1 MPCHIPNLFT
11 PTPLPHT
18 YSFCPN
24 PPRHTLIKLTP
35 THTSTCLLTSP
46 NLPLHIFTSF
56 TPTWPAIYL
65 PALPPTCPAIYLYA
79 SPQPTL
85 PHLYPPSPDLPQHRP
100 FPNWYQLVTP
110 HTYPSCPNWPHI
122 PNDLTQTHL
131 ETCLPWYPKLP
142 CHTLMHFLTSC
153 PTTLLSTLPQAATPH
168 DYPPCLNPSHHMPN
182 CPSPN
187 SIYLHLYLLPTLQQR
202 YPRHFKPPQDTFV
215 PCSILTHYTPTHATL
230 ICPSPVFPPHPN
242 CPSTHQPNPYLS
254 CPNPHLHIPTRSTSH
269 LPASP
274 QPALPHAY
282 PPYSSLSHHIPMS
295 LNQMCPF
302 TCLPDILLPSI
313 SRAYP
318 LQPNPLCHPTAC
330 YVRLTCPATRLTNS
344 PQPTH
349 NVPIYL
355 ALTQICKCLTN
366 TAPTLLATHLQPRP
380 TPTLHM
386 FTCLAQT

>member
-1 MPCHIPNLFT
+1 MFTYVTQPAPLHAYSPLPNWSICPATCHPLQANLVNHTPTHLFEPAQANDYSPHPSPPLHTTKHLLLKGPKTHLSIHCNLPCHIPNLFT

-35 THTSTCLLTSP
+35 THTSTCLPTSP

-100 FPNWYQLVTP
+100 IPNRYQLVTP

-153 PTTLLSTLPQAATPH
+153 PTTLLSTLPQAATPQTIH
-168 DYPPCLNPSHHMPN
+168 LVSIHPTTCLIALPLTQSTYTYIFFPPCNKDTPAISSHP
-182 CPSPN
+182 
-187 SIYLHLYLLPTLQQR
+187 
-202 YPRHFKPPQDTFV
+202 K
-215 PCSILTHYTPTHATL
+215 TPL
-230 ICPSPVFPPHPN
+230 
-242 CPSTHQPNPYLS
+242 
-254 CPNPHLHIPTRSTSH
+254 
-269 LPASP
+269 
-274 QPALPHAY
+274 
-282 PPYSSLSHHIPMS
+282 
-295 LNQMCPF
+295 
-302 TCLPDILLPSI
+302 
-313 SRAYP
+313 
-318 LQPNPLCHPTAC
+318 
-330 YVRLTCPATRLTNS
+330 
-344 PQPTH
+344 
-349 NVPIYL
+349 
-355 ALTQICKCLTN
+355 
-366 TAPTLLATHLQPRP
+366 
-380 TPTLHM
+380 
-386 FTCLAQT
+386 CLAQS